1 MSFLKQRKN
10 YCVFIFFLWLN
21 PLKGQPDYY
30 KHLFTHAKDSLVKE
44 LRKFP
49 SPDTSRVM
57 ALINILDCATFL
69 SERREVM
76 PYWQEANQLSDKLK
90 FKKGQA
96 ITLVWRGSFYKSER
110 KTDSALI
117 YLDSAIH
124 SIGSP
129 NDQWLHRTKGFALF
143 QTAMIYE
150 GQENFYTALKAY
162 FEAFTDF
169 DSADLFKQKM
179 VAMRIASIYQQLHN
193 DDKALE
199 YYKLALTLYEKAGVK
214 TYSSEE
220 ESIYSFIA
228 GIYFNRGELEKANY
242 YLDKIRP
249 SMPDTVETLVTGGY
263 YHLAGQIAEKE
274 GKPDSA
280 IGYLNEALKYYN
292 YTRQMHTNDIANVCA
307 DITHLKIITG
317 ELPEAG
323 KYAAQSVAAA
333 KESGHKETMANS
345 LIALAEYYGKTGRQS
360 DAYQALQHAIV
371 LNDSVLTEAN
381 LKQANTLSAI
391 YENDKKEHAIAQ
403 LETDKK
409 IQLTSVRQAGLLNT
423 IFFVAIVALI
433 LLSGVS
439 YLYFKNK
446 QKIERQKIAE
456 LEKEKQ
462 LMGIEA
468 MLKGQEE
475 ERTRLAKDLHDG
487 LGSMLSGVK
496 ISFSNMKENVIMD
509 AANTRAFEKSLD
521 QLDKTIAELRKVAHN
536 LMPEALVKFGLR
548 SAVKDF
554 CESIQLSGNTEIIC
568 EQFGAE
574 RDLGNIADV
583 NVYRIIQELVN
594 NAVIHG
600 QATQIL
606 VQLTK
611 TEERVLITVEDNGKG
626 FELSSL
632 KKATGIGLTNIQSRV
647 NYFNGLLDINS
658 KPAKTSSVNEGTTV
672 NIELIA

>member
-1 MSFLKQRKN
+1 MAFQKQRKN
-10 YCVFIFFLWLN
+10 LLVVIFFVWTNTLT
-21 PLKGQPDYY
+21 GQPDYY
-30 KHLFTHAKDSLVKE
+30 KNLFTHAKDSLVKE
-44 LRKFP
+44 LKKYP
-49 SPDTSRVM
+49 APDTSRVM
-57 ALINILDCATFL
+57 ALINILDYATFL
-69 SERREVM
+69 SEKRQVLS
-76 PYWQEANQLSDKLK
+76 YWQEANQLSDKLK
-90 FKKGQA
+90 FKKGQT
-96 ITLVWRGSFYKSER
+96 ITLFWRGAFYKSER

-117 YLDSAIH
+117 YLDSAIRVA
-124 SIGSP
+124 GT
-129 NDQWLHRTKGFALF
+129 NDLWLRRTKGSALF
-143 QTAMIYE
+143 QKAMIYE
-150 GQENFYTALKAY
+150 GQENFYTALNAY
-162 FEAFTDF
+162 FEAFKNFDTTD
-169 DSADLFKQKM
+169 LIRQKM
-179 VAMRIASIYQQLHN
+179 IALRVASIYQQLHN

-199 YYKLALTLYEKAGVK
+199 YYKIALTLYEKANDKIHSGE
-214 TYSSEE
+214 TEG
-220 ESIYSFIA
+220 IYSFIA
-228 GIYFNRGELEKANY
+228 GIYSNRGQLEKAKY
-242 YLDKIRP
+242 YQDKLRP
-249 SMPDTVETLVTGGY
+249 SMPDTVETMVTGGY

-280 IGYLNEALKYYN
+280 IGYLKLALKYFN
-292 YTRQMHTNDIANVCA
+292 YTRQMHANDIANVCA
-307 DITHLKIITG
+307 DITHLKIATG
-317 ELPEAG
+317 ELLEAG
-323 KYAAQSVAAA
+323 KYAAQSNAAA

-345 LIALAEYYGKTGRQS
+345 LIALAEYYNKIGRQS
-360 DAYQALQHAIV
+360 EAYQALQRAIA

-381 LKQANTLSAI
+381 IKQANTLSAI

-409 IQLTSVRQAGLLNT
+409 IQLASVRQAALLNT
-423 IFFVAIVALI
+423 IFIIAIVALL

-475 ERTRLAKDLHDG
+475 ERSRLAKDLHDG

-496 ISFSNMKENVIMD
+496 ISFSNMKESVIMD

-568 EQFGAE
+568 EQFGTE

-611 TEERVLITVEDNGKG
+611 TDERVLITVEDNGNG
-626 FELSSL
+626 FEISSL
-632 KKATGIGLTNIQSRV
+632 KKATGIGLTNIKSRV
-647 NYFNGLLDINS
+647 NYFNGLMDINS
-658 KPAKTSSVNEGTTV
+658 KPGEGTTI
-672 NIELIA
+672 NFELIT